1 VVSRYVRGVD
11 EQDVQMSVR
20 SEANIE
26 MLEMN
31 INLPE
36 ER

>member
-1 VVSRYVRGVD
+1 HI
-11 EQDVQMSVR
+11 QMSVR

>member
-1 VVSRYVRGVD
+1 VRGVD
-11 EQDVQMSVR
+11 EEHIQMNVR

-31 INLPE
+31 INLPDD
-36 ER
+36 R

>member
-1 VVSRYVRGVD
+1 M
-11 EQDVQMSVR
+11 QVR